1 MAEEGNVISDSV
13 KNVQD
18 LNCDLWFKLV
28 GQRPDLAN
36 ACHQHAEAFSGEV
49 AKATKDPVGYVAK
62 KVADNTFNQILES
75 FWNGSVAIYRDFI
88 TSWLKAGPIIDPQHS
103 SAFQWGTGVVNI
115 FTMLAVTIGIM
126 VAGVKIVWEQR
137 GEDIR
142 YVLSSLGRVILVSG
156 MGVTIISLLLT
167 ASDQAAAAIL
177 DSSSWS
183 SRDTTAILGDPSKA
197 VAALGAML
205 FLPGAIMVLVVIVQW
220 CIMILVA
227 IATPV
232 LLMYWPVAEG
242 ITFAAGGRGFSRV
255 SKWLLAFI
263 LFKPTVAV
271 LYGFAFQE
279 LKGGD
284 GIGGIVTAV
293 CIITMAPFAL
303 PALLKIVNPAA
314 AGTGADGAGTALAG
328 MAGMAVGAA
337 GMAAGAA
344 TGGAT
349 AAAGGAASS
358 GASASAFMISNMGP
372 TLAESGGMAGIGGG
386 GAAGAAGAAS
396 GSGGGVAS
404 AGGSGAIAA
413 GGSSAGASGGSG
425 AIAAGGGAP
434 AASSSGGAVGAP
446 ATASSSGGSA
456 PAAPAAGGS
465 AQQAP
470 GGGMV
475 GIGLTVSA
483 GSDTGSAPG
492 GGSGGGGSAGA
503 SRLAQAA
510 QVLENHMPRA
520 EHAEEVLLD
529 EQSLDRIH

>member
-1 MAEEGNVISDSV
+1 
-13 KNVQD
+13 
-18 LNCDLWFKLV
+18 
-28 GQRPDLAN
+28 
-36 ACHQHAEAFSGEV
+36 
-49 AKATKDPVGYVAK
+49 
-62 KVADNTFNQILES
+62 
-75 FWNGSVAIYRDFI
+75 
-88 TSWLKAGPIIDPQHS
+88 
-103 SAFQWGTGVVNI
+103 
-115 FTMLAVTIGIM
+115 M

-177 DSSSWS
+177 ESSNWS
-183 SRDTTAILGDPSKA
+183 QRDTTAILGDPGKA

-314 AGTGADGAGTALAG
+314 SGTGADGAGTALAG

-337 GMAAGAA
+337 GVAAGAA
-344 TGGAT
+344 TGGAGAA
-349 AAAGGAASS
+349 AAAGGSS
-358 GASASAFMISNMGP
+358 GASASAFMFSNMGP

-386 GAAGAAGAAS
+386 GAGAAGAAS
-396 GSGGGVAS
+396 GSGGGVA
-404 AGGSGAIAA
+404 AGGSGAVAA

-446 ATASSSGGSA
+446 AAASPSGGSA
-456 PAAPAAGGS
+456 PAAPASNAGGS
-465 AQQAP
+465 APQAP

-492 GGSGGGGSAGA
+492 GGSGGGGSAGV

>member
-1 MAEEGNVISDSV
+1 MADTPIVNVPEQIAHFACDQVGGAARVINPSAAQDCHSTVSAIADSADKV
-13 KNVQD
+13 V
-18 LNCDLWFKLV
+18 
-28 GQRPDLAN
+28 
-36 ACHQHAEAFSGEV
+36 
-49 AKATKDPVGYVAK
+49 KDPVGTIAGAIGNDIFDK
-62 KVADNTFNQILES
+62 ILTS
-75 FWNGSVAIYRDFI
+75 FWNGSVGIYRDFI
-88 TSWLKAGPIIDPQHS
+88 TSWLRAGPIIDPEKS

-115 FTMLAVTIGIM
+115 FTLLAVTIGIM

-142 YVLSSLGRVILVSG
+142 YVLSSLGRVIIVSG
-156 MGVTIISLLLT
+156 MGVALISLLLT

-177 DSSSWS
+177 ESSNWS
-183 SRDTTAILGDPSKA
+183 SRDTTAILGDPGKA
-197 VAALGAML
+197 VAALGAIL

-220 CIMILVA
+220 CIMIFVA

-293 CIITMAPFAL
+293 CIIAMAPFAL

-328 MAGMAVGAA
+328 LAGMAVGAA

-344 TGGAT
+344 TGGAGAA
-349 AAAGGAASS
+349 AAAGGSS
-358 GASASAFMISNMGP
+358 GASASAFMFSNMGP

-386 GAAGAAGAAS
+386 GAAAAGG
-396 GSGGGVAS
+396 GSGGS
-404 AGGSGAIAA
+404 AVAA

-425 AIAAGGGAP
+425 AIATAGPAP
-434 AASSSGGAVGAP
+434 AASSSSSGGAAAASAP
-446 ATASSSGGSA
+446 SGGSA
-456 PAAPAAGGS
+456 AAPAPDAGES
-465 AQQAP
+465 APQAA

-483 GSDTGSAPG
+483 GGDTGAAPG
-492 GGSGGGGSAGA
+492 GGSGGGSAGV
-503 SRLAQAA
+503 SRFAQAA

-529 EQSLDRIH
+529 EQAVDQIH

>member
-1 MAEEGNVISDSV
+1 MSNKSGFRGAADWGCEVLGNVNHEAGLGCRIV
-13 KNVQD
+13 
-18 LNCDLWFKLV
+18 V
-28 GQRPDLAN
+28 GKGEEV
-36 ACHQHAEAFSGEV
+36 AEAAG
-49 AKATKDPVGYVAK
+49 KAISDPVGTIAGAVGNELFDK
-62 KVADNTFNQILES
+62 ILTN
-75 FWNGSVAIYRDFI
+75 FWSGAVGVYRDFI
-88 TSWLKAGPIIDPQHS
+88 TSWLRAGPIIDPQTS

-115 FTMLAVTIGIM
+115 FTFLAVTIGIM

-156 MGVTIISLLLT
+156 MGVALISLLLT

-177 DSSSWS
+177 ESTNWS
-183 SRDTTAILGDPSKA
+183 QRDTTAILGDPGKA
-197 VAALGAML
+197 VAALGAIL

-344 TGGAT
+344 TGGAGAA
-349 AAAGGAASS
+349 AAAGGSS

-386 GAAGAAGAAS
+386 AGAAGAAS
-396 GSGGGVAS
+396 GGGGVAS
-404 AGGSGAIAA
+404 GGSGAVAA

-434 AASSSGGAVGAP
+434 ATSSSSGGAVGAP
-446 ATASSSGGSA
+446 AAAASPSGGSA
-456 PAAPAAGGS
+456 PAAPASNAGGS
-465 AQQAP
+465 APQAP

-529 EQSLDRIH
+529 DQSLDRIH

>member
-1 MAEEGNVISDSV
+1 MADDSNIFSDTV

-18 LNCDLWFKLV
+18 FNCDLWIKTV
-28 GQRPDLAN
+28 GRRPDLAE
-36 ACHQHAEAFSGEV
+36 ACHQNAQDFSKEV
-49 AKATKDPVGYVAK
+49 GKATNDPVGYVAK
-62 KVADNTFNQILES
+62 KVADGTFNQILES
-75 FWNGSVAIYRDFI
+75 FWNGSVSIYKQFI
-88 TSWLKAGPIIDPQHS
+88 TSWLHAGPIINPEKS

-115 FTMLAVTIGIM
+115 FTLLAVTIGIM

-156 MGVTIISLLLT
+156 MGVSIVSLLLT

-177 DSSSWS
+177 DSTDWGHK
-183 SRDTTAILGDPSKA
+183 DTMAVLGDPGKA

-220 CIMILVA
+220 CIMIFVA

-293 CIITMAPFAL
+293 CIIAMAPFAL

-337 GMAAGAA
+337 GVAVGAA
-344 TGGAT
+344 TGGAGAA
-349 AAAGGAASS
+349 AAAGGSS
-358 GASASAFMISNMGP
+358 GASASAFMFSSMGP
-372 TLAESGGMAGIGGG
+372 TLAESGGLAGIGGG
-386 GAAGAAGAAS
+386 GAAAAGG
-396 GSGGGVAS
+396 GSGGS
-404 AGGSGAIAA
+404 AVAA

-425 AIAAGGGAP
+425 AIAAGGPAP
-434 AASSSGGAVGAP
+434 ATSSGSGGAAATSSPSGGAAAAP
-446 ATASSSGGSA
+446 APDAGGSA
-456 PAAPAAGGS
+456 PQAAGG
-465 AQQAP
+465 
-470 GGGMV
+470 
-475 GIGLTVSA
+475 GLTVSA
-483 GSDTGSAPG
+483 GGDTGAAPG
-492 GGSGGGGSAGA
+492 GGAGGGSAGV
-503 SRLAQAA
+503 SRFAQAA

-529 EQSLDRIH
+529 EQAVDQIH

>member
-1 MAEEGNVISDSV
+1 MLKDAAHFACDQVGGAARVINPSAAQDCHAVVDKGAEV
-13 KNVQD
+13 
-18 LNCDLWFKLV
+18 
-28 GQRPDLAN
+28 
-36 ACHQHAEAFSGEV
+36 AEAAG
-49 AKATKDPVGYVAK
+49 KAISDPVGTIAGAIGNDIFDK
-62 KVADNTFNQILES
+62 ILTS
-75 FWNGSVAIYRDFI
+75 FWNGSVGIYRDFI
-88 TSWLKAGPIIDPQHS
+88 TSWLRAGPIIDPEKS

-115 FTMLAVTIGIM
+115 FTLLAVTIGIM

-156 MGVTIISLLLT
+156 MGVTLISLLLT

-177 DSSSWS
+177 ESSNWS
-183 SRDTTAILGDPSKA
+183 SRDTTAILGDPGKA
-197 VAALGAML
+197 VAALGAIL

-220 CIMILVA
+220 CIMIFVA

-293 CIITMAPFAL
+293 CIIAMAPFAL

-337 GMAAGAA
+337 GVAAGAA
-344 TGGAT
+344 TGGAGAA
-349 AAAGGAASS
+349 AAAGGSS
-358 GASASAFMISNMGP
+358 GASASAFMFSNMGP

-386 GAAGAAGAAS
+386 GAAAAGGAAS
-396 GSGGGVAS
+396 GG
-404 AGGSGAIAA
+404 GGSGGSAVAA

-425 AIAAGGGAP
+425 AIAAGGPAP
-434 AASSSGGAVGAP
+434 ATSSGSGGAAAASAP
-446 ATASSSGGSA
+446 SGGSA
-456 PAAPAAGGS
+456 TAPAPDAGGS
-465 AQQAP
+465 APQAA
-470 GGGMV
+470 GDGMV

-483 GSDTGSAPG
+483 GGDTGAAPG
-492 GGSGGGGSAGA
+492 GGSGGGSAGV
-503 SRLAQAA
+503 SRFAQAA

-529 EQSLDRIH
+529 EQAVDQIH

>member
-1 MAEEGNVISDSV
+1 MDILKDAAHFACDQVGGAARVINPSAAQDCHAVVDKGAEV
-13 KNVQD
+13 
-18 LNCDLWFKLV
+18 
-28 GQRPDLAN
+28 
-36 ACHQHAEAFSGEV
+36 AEAAG
-49 AKATKDPVGYVAK
+49 KAISDPVGTIAGAIGNDIFDK
-62 KVADNTFNQILES
+62 ILTS
-75 FWNGSVAIYRDFI
+75 FWNGSVGIYRDFI
-88 TSWLKAGPIIDPQHS
+88 TSWLRAGPIIDPEKS
-103 SAFQWGTGVVNI
+103 SAFAWGSGVVNI
-115 FTMLAVTIGIM
+115 FTLLAVTIGIM

-142 YVLSSLGRVILVSG
+142 YVLSSLGRVIIVSG
-156 MGVTIISLLLT
+156 MGVALISLLLT

-177 DSSSWS
+177 ESSNWS
-183 SRDTTAILGDPSKA
+183 SRDTTAILGDPGKA
-197 VAALGAML
+197 VAALGAIL

-220 CIMILVA
+220 CIMIFVA

-263 LFKPTVAV
+263 LFKPTVAI

-293 CIITMAPFAL
+293 CIIAMAPFAL

-337 GMAAGAA
+337 GVAAGAA
-344 TGGAT
+344 TGGAGAA
-349 AAAGGAASS
+349 AAAGGSS
-358 GASASAFMISNMGP
+358 GASASAFMFSNMGP

-386 GAAGAAGAAS
+386 AAGAAGG
-396 GSGGGVAS
+396 GSGGGS
-404 AGGSGAIAA
+404 GGSAVAA

-425 AIAAGGGAP
+425 AIATAGPAP
-434 AASSSGGAVGAP
+434 AASSSSSGGAAAASAP
-446 ATASSSGGSA
+446 SGGSA
-456 PAAPAAGGS
+456 AAPAPDAGES
-465 AQQAP
+465 APQAA

-483 GSDTGSAPG
+483 GGDTGAAPG
-492 GGSGGGGSAGA
+492 GGSGGGSAGV
-503 SRLAQAA
+503 SRFAQAA

-529 EQSLDRIH
+529 EQAVDQIH

>member
-1 MAEEGNVISDSV
+1 MSNKSGLRGAADWGCDVLGNINHVVGSGCHAVVDKGAAVAEAAGKVISD
-13 KNVQD
+13 
-18 LNCDLWFKLV
+18 
-28 GQRPDLAN
+28 
-36 ACHQHAEAFSGEV
+36 
-49 AKATKDPVGYVAK
+49 PVGTIAGAIGNDIFDK
-62 KVADNTFNQILES
+62 ILTS
-75 FWNGSVAIYRDFI
+75 FWNGSVGIYRDFI
-88 TSWLKAGPIIDPQHS
+88 TSWLRAGPIIDPEKS

-115 FTMLAVTIGIM
+115 FTLLAVTIGIM

-156 MGVTIISLLLT
+156 MGVAIISLLLT

-177 DSSSWS
+177 ESSNWS
-183 SRDTTAILGDPSKA
+183 SRDTTAILGDPGKA
-197 VAALGAML
+197 VAALGAIL

-220 CIMILVA
+220 CIMIFVA

-293 CIITMAPFAL
+293 CIIAMAPFAL

-344 TGGAT
+344 TGGAGAA
-349 AAAGGAASS
+349 AAAGGSS
-358 GASASAFMISNMGP
+358 GASASAFMFSSMGP

-396 GSGGGVAS
+396 GSGGG
-404 AGGSGAIAA
+404 GSGAVAA

-425 AIAAGGGAP
+425 AIAAGPAPDASSSSSGPAP
-434 AASSSGGAVGAP
+434 AAASSPSGGAAAAP
-446 ATASSSGGSA
+446 APDAGGSA
-456 PAAPAAGGS
+456 PQAA
-465 AQQAP
+465 

-483 GSDTGSAPG
+483 GGDTGAAPG
-492 GGSGGGGSAGA
+492 SGSGGGSAGV
-503 SRLAQAA
+503 SRFAQAA

-529 EQSLDRIH
+529 EQAVDQIH